1 MMMKIKCCN
10 GTCFYII
17 SFRLVLDRKDFEQ
30 ANTDGHKKQC
40 YNRPVLPSSTK
51 ILLRVKVFGNIVI
64 FFTLKHLMTT
74 TKRRAY
80 IDV

>member
-30 ANTDGHKKQC
+30 ANTDGHKNSVIIVQC
-40 YNRPVLPSSTK
+40 YPHQQK
-51 ILLRVKVFGNIVI
+51 FYCVFKCLEI
-64 FFTLKHLMTT
+64 
-74 TKRRAY
+74 
-80 IDV
+80 